1 MGKILRKQI
10 VSEAGDVV
18 CNDNMILSIISLS
31 TKEINGIASM
41 DNSFVSKIKDK
52 TCRNYFEGA
61 SFKFIN
67 KDYKEIV
74 VDVYVNVFANYNVSE
89 IAYKVQQNIMTAV
102 QNMAGIKVKK
112 VNVHVVGV
120 EFVAEEN

>member
-1 MGKILRKQI
+1 MGKFLRKQI
-10 VSEAGDVV
+10 LSDAGDVL
-18 CNDNMILSIISLS
+18 CNDSMILSIITLS
-31 TKEINGIASM
+31 AKEISGIASM
-41 DNSFVSKIKDK
+41 DNSFASKLKGK
-52 TCRNYFEGA
+52 TNKNYFEGA
-61 SFKFIN
+61 SFKYIN
-67 KDYKEIV
+67 KDYNEII

-120 EFVAEEN
+120 EFYAEEN

>member
-10 VSEAGDVV
+10 MSEEGDVL
-18 CNDNMILSIISLS
+18 CNDSMILSIITLS

-41 DNSFVSKIKDK
+41 DNSLISKIKDK
-52 TCRNYFEGA
+52 TSKNYFEGA
-61 SFKFIN
+61 SFRYTN
-67 KDYKEIV
+67 KDYKEII
-74 VDVYVNVFANYNVSE
+74 VDVYVNVFANYNVAE

>member
-1 MGKILRKQI
+1 MGKII
-10 VSEAGDVV
+10 SEVGNVI
-18 CNDNMILSIISLS
+18 CNDSMILSIISLS
-31 TKEINGIASM
+31 TKEISGIASM
-41 DNSFVSKIKDK
+41 DNSFLSKLKDK
-52 TCRNYFEGA
+52 TSKNYFEGA
-61 SFKFIN
+61 AFKFIN
-67 KDYKEIV
+67 KDYKEII
-74 VDVYVNVFANYNVSE
+74 VDVYVNVYANYNVSE

>member
-10 VSEAGDVV
+10 VSETGDVI
-18 CNDNMILSIISLS
+18 CNDSMILSIITLS

-41 DNSFVSKIKDK
+41 DNSFASKLKDK
-52 TCRNYFEGA
+52 VCKNHFEGA
-61 SFKFIN
+61 SFKYISN
-67 KDYKEIV
+67 DYNEIV

-89 IAYKVQQNIMTAV
+89 ISYKVQQNIMTAV

>member
-1 MGKILRKQI
+1 MLLAALLYIQAA
-10 VSEAGDVV
+10 VAQ
-18 CNDNMILSIISLS
+18 
-31 TKEINGIASM
+31 
-41 DNSFVSKIKDK
+41 
-52 TCRNYFEGA
+52 TCLP
-61 SFKFIN
+61 
-67 KDYKEIV
+67 
-74 VDVYVNVFANYNVSE
+74 SE